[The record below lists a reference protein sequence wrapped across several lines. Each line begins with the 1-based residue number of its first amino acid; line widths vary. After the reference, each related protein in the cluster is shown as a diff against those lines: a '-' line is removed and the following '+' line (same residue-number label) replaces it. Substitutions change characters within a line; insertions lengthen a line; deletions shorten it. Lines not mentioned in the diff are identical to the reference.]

1 MSEAKRKYTLY
12 QKSTTR
18 NIILTDNNPKDS
30 PEEVKN
36 KLIKLMA
43 SKKICVIQTQDDLFV
58 FRPNDFS
65 GILVSAKGEFEE
77 RRNDVHESDDIE
89 MDSDDFLDQ
98 LANADNIEE
107 SDDESDSTDYEND
120 LVFKK
125 PDDKVVK
132 DTDAD
137 I

>member
-18 NIILTDNNPKDS
+18 NIILTDSHPKDS
-30 PEEVKN
+30 PEEVKT

-43 SKKICVIQTQDDLFV
+43 SKKVCVIQTQDDLFV

-77 RRNDVHESDDIE
+77 RDEDVDESDDIE
-89 MDSDDFLDQ
+89 MESDDFFEQLDD
-98 LANADNIEE
+98 ADDI
-107 SDDESDSTDYEND
+107 SDSPKSSYEED

-125 PDDKVVK
+125 PDGDLDV
-132 DTDAD
+132 DD